1 LLFNFVLEFTIRKV
15 QENELGSEL
24 NGTHQQRLVYADGV
38 NLFGKNINVIKTN
51 TEALLIANKEV

>member
-1 LLFNFVLEFTIRKV
+1 M
-15 QENELGSEL
+15 GSEL

-38 NLFGKNINVIKTN
+38 NLFDKNINVIKTN